1 MQDLPGSIYMIR
13 VTSYVYLK
21 SFCVSESDALLNCHP
36 GHMPIEQ
43 NFIQLKKTVLLGMPG
58 T

>member
-1 MQDLPGSIYMIR
+1 MIR